1 VKPVS
6 RLFDH
11 MVCVEVSCHARAYA
25 RPVVDPHGGEA
36 LFLTAPPTH
45 TADVFAIC
53 RACDRAADEGHD
65 HVAALGW
72 VFDGREVG
80 RLLDA
85 AGIYARAMAP
95 FLRGEE
101 PLNTPH
107 EVKLAVVRD
116 SLVVRDD
123 GGAFALMRLSE
134 AAEGVTPVS
143 IEAAP
148 IAPTVR
154 LVRGEKPS

>member
-1 VKPVS
+1 MKPVP

-11 MVCVEVSCHARAYA
+11 MVCVEVSGHARAYA

-36 LFLTAPPTH
+36 LFH

-85 AGIYARAMAP
+85 SGIYARAMAP

-101 PLNTPH
+101 PLSTPH
-107 EVKLAVVRD
+107 QVKLAVVRD
-116 SLVVRDD
+116 ALVLRDD
-123 GGAFALMRLSE
+123 AGAFALMRLSE
-134 AAEGVTPVS
+134 VPESVTPVS
-143 IEAAP
+143 IEAQP
-148 IAPTVR
+148 IAFTVR
-154 LVRGEKPS
+154 LVREEKPS